1 MSQEQSGEENTTIEG
16 DTLGDLLGE
25 GYEGLAK
32 KYKTP
37 QDLAK
42 AYQSLSQKLSSTA
55 RVPDANAPV
64 EEWGEFYSKLGRP
77 ETPHGYDLP
86 EGEKARAALDPLTK
100 AAHAAGLTK
109 KQWDKLHPV
118 AQEQLVR
125 DESAE
130 KEQLDKAREEWQEGA
145 RRRYGEGLEEKLALA
160 KRSLDTLTS
169 ENPDIQQVLSKTGL
183 VDHPAILDMMIE
195 RGNSMS
201 DDSTPTNAVSDTGGE
216 TDPMKIAQ
224 KIRSMM
230 KDSAHTDPRHK
241 DAEVHREEYY
251 RLLGELATLGY
262 EGVYDDRLK
271 PRF

>member
-1 MSQEQSGEENTTIEG
+1 MSEEQTSENPSSLE
-16 DTLGDLLGE
+16 DLLPDE
-25 GYEGLAK
+25 YEGLSK

-37 QDLAK
+37 EDLAK

-55 RVPDANAPV
+55 RVPGPEASS
-64 EEWGEFYSKLGRP
+64 EEWDSFYQKLGRP

-86 EGEKARAALDPLTK
+86 EGEKERNVLDPLTK
-100 AAHAAGLTK
+100 AAHVAGLTK
-109 KQWDKLHPV
+109 KQWSQLSPV

-125 DESAE
+125 DDAAE

-145 RRRYGEGLEEKLALA
+145 RRRYGEQLEEKLAMA
-160 KRSLDTLTS
+160 KRSLDTLTN

-195 RGNSMS
+195 RGNAMS
-201 DDSTPTNAVSDTGGE
+201 DDSTPTNAVSETGGE

-230 KDSAHTDPRHK
+230 KEPAHTDPRHK
-241 DAEVHREEYY
+241 DAEVHREEYFE
-251 RLLGELATLGY
+251 LLGKLNELGFD
-262 EGVYDDRLK
+262 GVYDDRLK